1 MSAIPT
7 PSAPNPQADEAS
19 AANSPAV
26 DSIQFV
32 NWFRTVAP
40 YMHAFHGKTFV
51 IGFCGELVQAGKL
64 AELVYDI
71 ALLHAMDIRIV
82 VVHGSRPQI
91 NEQLKLRGIQ
101 AQYVQGMRITDPGT
115 LECAKE
121 AAGELRFDIESEF
134 SMGLPNTPMAH
145 ADIHVVSGNFITAR
159 PVGIVGGVDFRHTG
173 VVRKVAVNKIHSAL
187 QEDNIVLLSPFG
199 FSPTGEGFNLAMED
213 VATSTAIALQ
223 AEKLIFITELPRLL
237 DADGEVI
244 TELTADDADQIV
256 KANTINTAD
265 GFYLNYAIKACRN
278 GVNRAHLIPFS
289 EEGSLLVELFTH
301 EGTGTM
307 LVNEELEAL
316 REATVDDVGSI
327 VDLIAP
333 LEAGGILVARGHDVI
348 EREIETFSLLEHD
361 SVVFGCASLRAWPE
375 VKTGEMACL
384 VVEHSRQGTGY
395 GDQLLKRIE
404 QRAKAGGLKKIFVL
418 TTRSMHWFQRRGFR
432 IGDINDLPPARQ
444 KSYNTQRKSQIL
456 IKDI

>member
-1 MSAIPT
+1 MAANPT
-7 PSAPNPQADEAS
+7 SPPAVPLSPQAAPSSSD
-19 AANSPAV
+19 
-26 DSIQFV
+26 QFV
-32 NWFRTVAP
+32 SWFRTVAP

-91 NEQLKLRGIQ
+91 NEQLKLRNIESAYQ
-101 AQYVQGMRITDPGT
+101 QGMRITDLAT

-121 AAGELRFDIESEF
+121 AAGEIRFDVESEF

-145 ADIHVVSGNFITAR
+145 AEIHVVSGNFITAR
-159 PVGIVGGVDFRHTG
+159 PVGIVNGIDFQRTG
-173 VVRKVAVNKIHSAL
+173 VVRKVAVNKIRSAL

-213 VATSTAIALQ
+213 VATSTAIGLQ
-223 AEKLIFITELPRLL
+223 AEKLIFITELPRLQN
-237 DADGEVI
+237 AEGELI
-244 TELTADDADQIV
+244 TELTADDAEKIV
-256 KANTINTAD
+256 KTSAINNQD
-265 GFYLNYAIKACRN
+265 DFYLNYAIKACRN
-278 GVNRAHLIPFS
+278 GVNRAHLIPFA
-289 EEGSLLVELFTH
+289 EEGSLLVELFTPD
-301 EGTGTM
+301 GTGTM

-316 REATVDDVGSI
+316 REATIDDVASI
-327 VDLIAP
+327 VALIAP
-333 LEAGGILVARGHDVI
+333 LEANGTLVARGHDVI

-361 SVVFGCASLRAWPE
+361 SMVFGCASLRTFGSA
-375 VKTGEMACL
+375 KSGEMACL
-384 VVEHSRQGTGY
+384 VVEHSSQGAGY
-395 GDQLLKRIE
+395 GDKLLKRIE
-404 QRAKAGGLKKIFVL
+404 QRAKAAGLKQLFVL

-432 IGDINDLPPARQ
+432 IGDISDLPQTRQ
-444 KSYNTQRKSQIL
+444 KSYNTQRKSQIF